1 VNDREFRVKNC
12 EIYVREA
19 TLKLT
24 EAEHAFERGS
34 EIAAAEAADKAA
46 KLQLAVQLAKT
57 QLDREKS
64 TLDLAKAELDR
75 GFDA

>member
-1 VNDREFRVKNC
+1 MTDREYRVKNC

-19 TLKLT
+19 ALKLT

-34 EIAAAEAADKAA
+34 EMAAAEAADKAA
-46 KLQLAVQLAKT
+46 KLQLAVQLA
-57 QLDREKS
+57 QAHLDREKAS
-64 TLDLAKAELDR
+64 LELAKAELER